1 MSDDAPYNLFKRK
14 YEDALNQNHKNI
26 EAISISSYSSELNQV
41 NSRYVNLKYII
52 GNDFIF
58 FSNYQSPKA
67 QEFLSHNQITAL
79 IYWNS
84 TNTQIRLKA
93 FIRRTSKEFNDKYFM
108 KRSKE
113 KNALAISSQQSEFI
127 DSYDEVIDKYN
138 KSLRFDNLKECP
150 KHWGGFSFTPYYFEF
165 WEGHKSRLNKRSVYE
180 KKNEKWNTKILQP

>member
-67 QEFLSHNQITAL
+67 QEFLNHNQITAL